1 MRHKTSR
8 WAFFAV
14 MLLIVVL
21 LLAACQ
27 RDRPAAED
35 EGWVDSPIEE
45 PATTPVAETATTPAP
60 DVTTVSV
67 ESGQGETQPVPD
79 DVIEATP
86 GLGETTPLPAA
97 TAEPLVVPVEQTF
110 EYVVKPGDTLFSI
123 ALAFDT
129 DVQTL
134 RGLNNL
140 PDDTIQV
147 GQVLVVPG
155 TGEGQAQPSG
165 STPEPV
171 QTPEEVIYTVQ
182 TGDSLTGI
190 AAEFGVEWQEIA
202 AANGIE
208 GPNYT
213 IYRGQKLTIP
223 GVSPTPVPTEEL
235 TVHVV
240 QSGETLFS
248 IAVQYGVTVQALLEA
263 NQLTNP
269 DLINSGQELV
279 IPQ

>member
-1 MRHKTSR
+1 MRHNTGR
-8 WAFFAV
+8 WALIVV

-27 RDRPAAED
+27 RERPAAED

-45 PATTPVAETATTPAP
+45 PTSTSATDAAATPAAE
-60 DVTTVSV
+60 VTTVSV
-67 ESGQGETQPVPD
+67 EPGEGETQPVPD

-86 GLGETTPLPAA
+86 GSEQATPPPTA
-97 TAEPLVVPVEQTF
+97 TEELLVVPVEQTF

-134 RGLNNL
+134 RSLNNL

-147 GQVLVVPG
+147 DQVLVVPG
-155 TGEGQAQPSG
+155 TGEGPAQPAG
-165 STPEPV
+165 STPEPAE
-171 QTPEEVIYTVQ
+171 TPEQEMIYTVQ

-190 AAEFGVEWQEIA
+190 AAEFEVEWQDIA
-202 AANGIE
+202 AANDIQE
-208 GPNYT
+208 PYT
-213 IYRGQKLTIP
+213 IYRGQRLVIP

-235 TVHVV
+235 TIHVV
-240 QSGETLFS
+240 QTGETLFS
-248 IAVQYGVTVQALLEA
+248 IAVQYGVTVQAILEA
-263 NQLTNP
+263 NQLNDP
-269 DLINSGQELV
+269 DLIYRGQELV